1 MSRNLR
7 LQVVLN
13 AVDKLTRPFRSA
25 QESNKRLAGAVRQSR
40 DALKELNKQAGQ
52 IDGFRRTK
60 QQLTETN
67 QSYQAATQR
76 VAALAREMNASGN
89 PTRQQS
95 DALKRAQREAAQ
107 LKNKFG
113 ELQQSVQRQRTE
125 LQQSGIST
133 NNLGQ
138 AQRRLNGDI
147 ARTTQQLQ
155 RQEQQLRRSAE
166 QEKRMAAAKGSY
178 QKTMDVR
185 NKMAGTGAAAMAT
198 GGASLYA
205 SKKFL
210 APGYEFETGM
220 SKVQALT
227 RLDKDSKEYKA
238 LREQARQLGATTAFT
253 ANEVAQG
260 QSFYAMAGFKPEQIQ
275 NAMKGTLSMSLAG
288 DIDLA
293 TTADIGSNI
302 LTGFKLNSDEMNRV
316 SDTLVATFTRSNT
329 NLTML
334 GDTMKYVAPVASG
347 LGVDLETAAVAAGKL
362 GDAGIQGS
370 MAGTS
375 LRSILGRL
383 AEPPKQAAD
392 ALEELGIKTRDAK
405 GNLRDFPA
413 ILTELDKKTKKMGTA
428 QRAGYFKHIA
438 GEEAFSALSVLT
450 EQAGKGELQK
460 MIAEVKAAKGE
471 AQKVADTM
479 TDNLDG
485 DLKNLTSAWEDV
497 GIQIFG
503 GVDSPLRS
511 ISKSITEIIGKVGAW
526 TKRNPELTRTLT
538 KIAIALGVVLAA
550 GGAIVLMLAAML
562 GPIAMLKLSLSVLG
576 IKGAGT
582 FGLLANGIKFLALK
596 GAGALGLLANGLKFL
611 ALKGV
616 GVLGLL
622 ANGLKF
628 LALKGVG
635 ALGLLAKGIKIVG
648 MALFT
653 AGKALLTN
661 PIFLAA
667 AAIAGIAYLIYR
679 NWDTIAAY
687 FKKLWA
693 DVVRIFSSAWDSI
706 SAYFSSIW
714 TNISNACSAAWSWI
728 TRIVTGAWDAIK
740 NFFLQYSIP
749 GIIYRNWDGIKKY
762 MTDLWETVKTT
773 IKTKWDQVITDIQ
786 NLPATMKQ
794 AASDMIDSVINGIN
808 EKWTDLKNKF
818 GELKQMAKDALTP
831 DWLIE
836 AKKDPKFVNAV
847 EATQKTTMSGGI
859 RTANWGIPPKKYA
872 GAYDSGGHIP
882 RGQWGIV
889 GENGPEVVDGPA
901 NVTGRK
907 STAALAMLAL
917 STLSQPIAAAPAQS
931 PGAGSNSYSSSQQ
944 SSAPII
950 NIYPTPAHS
959 AQDIGRE
966 VARQL
971 EAHERRKQAA
981 ARSGYR
987 DTEEF

>member
-40 DALKELNKQAGQ
+40 DALKDLNRQAGQ
-52 IDGFRRTK
+52 IDGFRKTK

-67 QSYQAATQR
+67 QAYQAATQR

-95 DALKRAQREAAQ
+95 EALKRAQREAGQ
-107 LKNKFG
+107 LKTRF
-113 ELQQSVQRQRTE
+113 EQLQRSAQQQRTT
-125 LQQSGIST
+125 LQASGIST
-133 NNLGQ
+133 NQLGQ
-138 AQRRLNGDI
+138 AQRRLNSDI

-166 QEKRMAAAKGSY
+166 QERRMAAAKGSY

-185 NKMAGTGAAAMAT
+185 NKMAGSGATAMAT
-198 GGASLYA
+198 GGAALYA
-205 SKKFL
+205 GKKFM

-329 NLTML
+329 NLNML

-392 ALEELGIKTRDAK
+392 ALEELNIKTRDAK
-405 GNLRDFPA
+405 GNLRGLPE
-413 ILTELDKKTKKMGTA
+413 ILADLDKKTKKMGTA

-450 EQAGKGELQK
+450 DQAGSGELQK

-485 DLKNLTSAWEDV
+485 DLKNLTSA
-497 GIQIFG
+497 
-503 GVDSPLRS
+503 
-511 ISKSITEIIGKVGAW
+511 
-526 TKRNPELTRTLT
+526 
-538 KIAIALGVVLAA
+538 
-550 GGAIVLMLAAML
+550 
-562 GPIAMLKLSLSVLG
+562 
-576 IKGAGT
+576 
-582 FGLLANGIKFLALK
+582 
-596 GAGALGLLANGLKFL
+596 
-611 ALKGV
+611 
-616 GVLGLL
+616 
-622 ANGLKF
+622 
-628 LALKGVG
+628 
-635 ALGLLAKGIKIVG
+635 
-648 MALFT
+648 
-653 AGKALLTN
+653 
-661 PIFLAA
+661 
-667 AAIAGIAYLIYR
+667 
-679 NWDTIAAY
+679 
-687 FKKLWA
+687 
-693 DVVRIFSSAWDSI
+693 
-706 SAYFSSIW
+706 
-714 TNISNACSAAWSWI
+714 
-728 TRIVTGAWDAIK
+728 
-740 NFFLQYSIP
+740 
-749 GIIYRNWDGIKKY
+749 
-762 MTDLWETVKTT
+762 
-773 IKTKWDQVITDIQ
+773 
-786 NLPATMKQ
+786 
-794 AASDMIDSVINGIN
+794 
-808 EKWTDLKNKF
+808 
-818 GELKQMAKDALTP
+818 
-831 DWLIE
+831 
-836 AKKDPKFVNAV
+836 
-847 EATQKTTMSGGI
+847 
-859 RTANWGIPPKKYA
+859 
-872 GAYDSGGHIP
+872 
-882 RGQWGIV
+882 
-889 GENGPEVVDGPA
+889 
-901 NVTGRK
+901 
-907 STAALAMLAL
+907 
-917 STLSQPIAAAPAQS
+917 
-931 PGAGSNSYSSSQQ
+931 
-944 SSAPII
+944 
-950 NIYPTPAHS
+950 
-959 AQDIGRE
+959 
-966 VARQL
+966 
-971 EAHERRKQAA
+971 
-981 ARSGYR
+981 
-987 DTEEF
+987 

>member
-76 VAALAREMNASGN
+76 VAALAREMSASGN

-227 RLDKDSKEYKA
+227 RLDKNSDEYKA
-238 LREQARQLGATTAFT
+238 LRGQARELGATTAFT

-260 QSFYAMAGFKPEQIQ
+260 QAFYAMAGFKPEQIQ

-329 NLTML
+329 NLNML

-405 GNLRDFPA
+405 GNLRELPE

-485 DLKNLTSAWEDV
+485 DIKNLVSAWEDV

-511 ISKSITEIIGKVGAW
+511 ISKSVTEIIGKVGEW
-526 TKRNPELTRTLT
+526 TKRNPELTNTLT
-538 KIAIALGVVLAA
+538 KIALALGVVLAV

-562 GPIAMLKLSLSVLG
+562 GPMAMLKLSMSVLG
-576 IKGAGT
+576 IKGAGA
-582 FGLLANGIKFLALK
+582 F
-596 GAGALGLLANGLKFL
+596 
-611 ALKGV
+611 
-616 GVLGLL
+616 
-622 ANGLKF
+622 
-628 LALKGVG
+628 
-635 ALGLLAKGIKIVG
+635 GLLAKGIKFVSL
-648 MALFT
+648 ALFGM
-653 AGKALLTN
+653 GKALLTN
-661 PIFLAA
+661 PIFLIGAV
-667 AAIAGIAYLIYR
+667 IAGVAYLIYK
-679 NWDTIAAY
+679 NWNSIAAF
-687 FKKLWA
+687 FKNLWA

-706 SAYFSSIW
+706 SAYFSSMW
-714 TNISNACSAAWSWI
+714 TSISNACSAAWSWI

-762 MTDLWETVKTT
+762 MSDLWETVKTT

-831 DWLIE
+831 DWLVE

-971 EAHERRKQAA
+971 EARERRKQAA